1 MVQILNESA
10 VKAEVPAGDFIPMRS
25 HVTEKIVKI
34 KGGSYIR
41 TWKVGGLSFEAADEL
56 SIALRHDGLNQMVK
70 SLGGGSAGLYT
81 HKIRRRVSDR
91 LEGRFQ
97 SKFCREFNK
106 AYFDTFKDYAML
118 AVDMYLTVV
127 YDPKGESNAMAN
139 LFNSVVARSA
149 DFIEQAE
156 DDAIKAMNAIGRQ
169 VESAMRRYDLEPLGE
184 YVHRGVKFSSAL
196 ELYAFLVNGVWAR
209 VPMRY
214 AAINDY
220 LPTSRLFFA
229 NEHIEIRA
237 PSKTRFASV
246 LDFTEYPEGSE
257 PGILNPIL
265 YGEYEFIET
274 QSYAILNKHD
284 ALDAL
289 KRQKGQLIASEDAAK
304 GQVKAIERAIE
315 EVTNGTFVM
324 GDYHYSLTVFGD
336 SVEEVGRNVGKASTT
351 LAEAGFQT
359 KLIDLVPDAGWWA
372 QLPGNWRYRPREAQV
387 SSRVFC
393 GLSSFHNFT
402 SGKRDGNPWG
412 QAVTML
418 KTPSG
423 QPLYVNWHTTPDE
436 KDSEDDKALG
446 NTMIIGASGE
456 GKTALK
462 LMLLSEGTK
471 YDPTYVLF
479 DKDRGEEIAVRAFGG
494 KYFSLRS
501 GEPTMFSPFKQEPTA
516 RNKLF
521 WTSLVKKLVHD
532 ENNPMSAKEEK
543 AIVHAVET
551 VSKFTRELRGLSA
564 IRQNLLNIG
573 SNSLS
578 LRLSKWVWGGQLGW
592 LLDCPDDELDLTTHK
607 IYGFDYTDFL
617 DDPIVRTPLMM
628 YLMHVTESLI
638 DGRRFVYGMAEF
650 WKPLQDEWFSDFAKN
665 KQKTIRKQNGLGI
678 FDTQSPSDALSH
690 PISRTLIEQT
700 ATFIFLPN
708 VKATKSDYVDGFK
721 LTEAEWDIV
730 SGFQEM
736 SRMCLIKQG
745 HRSAVA
751 SYDLG
756 PLGEYIDVLSGST
769 DNIELLDQVLAE
781 LETDDPEIWLPVL
794 HERIALRRSVGKR
807 ERRKQAEEE
816 TYA

>member
-1 MVQILNESA
+1 
-10 VKAEVPAGDFIPMRS
+10 
-25 HVTEKIVKI
+25 
-34 KGGSYIR
+34 
-41 TWKVGGLSFEAADEL
+41 
-56 SIALRHDGLNQMVK
+56 
-70 SLGGGSAGLYT
+70 
-81 HKIRRRVSDR
+81 
-91 LEGRFQ
+91 
-97 SKFCREFNK
+97 
-106 AYFDTFKDYAML
+106 
-118 AVDMYLTVV
+118 
-127 YDPKGESNAMAN
+127 
-139 LFNSVVARSA
+139 
-149 DFIEQAE
+149 
-156 DDAIKAMNAIGRQ
+156 
-169 VESAMRRYDLEPLGE
+169 
-184 YVHRGVKFSSAL
+184 
-196 ELYAFLVNGVWAR
+196 
-209 VPMRY
+209 MRY
-214 AAINDY
+214 ARINEY

-237 PSKTRFASV
+237 PKQTRFASI
-246 LDFTEYPEGSE
+246 LDFSDYPEGSE

-265 YGEYEFIET
+265 YGDYEFIET
-274 QSYAILNKHD
+274 QSYAILNKFD
-284 ALDAL
+284 ALEAL

-304 GQVKAIERAIE
+304 GQIKAINEAIE

-324 GDYHYSLTVFGD
+324 GDYHYSLVVFGD
-336 SVEEVGRNVGKASTT
+336 SVEEVGRNIGKASTT

-359 KLIDLVPDAGWWA
+359 KIIDLVPDAGWWA

-393 GLSSFHNFT
+393 GLSAFHNFT

-423 QPLYVNWHTTPDE
+423 QPLYVNFHTTPEE

-462 LMLLSEGTK
+462 LMMLSEATK

-501 GEPTMFSPFKQEPTA
+501 GEPTMFNPFKQEPTP

-521 WTSLVKKLVHD
+521 WTSLVKKLVH
-532 ENNPMSAKEEK
+532 EPSHPLSAQEEK

-551 VSKFTRELRGLSA
+551 VSKFERELRGISA
-564 IRQNLLNIG
+564 IRQNLLNVG

-578 LRLSKWVWGGQLGW
+578 LRLQKWAWGGQLGW
-592 LLDCPDDELDLTTHK
+592 LLDCPDDLLDLNTHK

-617 DDPIVRTPLMM
+617 DDPEVRTPLMM

-650 WKPLQDEWFSDFAKN
+650 WKPLMDEWFADFTKN
-665 KQKTIRKQNGLGI
+665 KQKTIRKQNGLGV

-690 PISRTLIEQT
+690 AISRTLIEQT

-708 VKATKSDYVDGFK
+708 PKATKSDYVDGFK

-751 SYDLG
+751 SYDLSG
-756 PLGEYIDVLSGST
+756 LGEYIDVLSGST

-781 LETDDPEIWLPVL
+781 LETDDPEVWLPVL
-794 HERIALRRSVGKR
+794 HERIALRRSLGKR
-807 ERRKQAEEE
+807 SRDDALKKA
-816 TYA
+816 A